1 MEIAMYRTKYSAAS
15 EIVKNAAAH
24 EQTHMLIFRR
34 DSGGLVSSLTSGKN
48 SITYA
53 SLRFTIAV

>member
-1 MEIAMYRTKYSAAS
+1 MYRTKYSAAS